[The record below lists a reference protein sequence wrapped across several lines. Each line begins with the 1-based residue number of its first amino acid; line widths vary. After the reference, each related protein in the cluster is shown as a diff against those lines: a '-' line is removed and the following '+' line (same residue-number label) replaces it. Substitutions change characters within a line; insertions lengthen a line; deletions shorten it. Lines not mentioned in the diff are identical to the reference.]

1 MKLNCEHIT
10 QCRHYSNLLI
20 AFVVCGVLLGT
31 NVFMF
36 TIIIFQNTIKLR
48 ILKSTKKF
56 YEKQNN
62 QQVHQQFNLSNQ
74 FSSNYIEKGDLGFAG
89 DKSFLS
95 MGRSERLLCC
105 SLSTAKSV
113 VSDSCNDILSAIC
126 CNSFLDRRNH
136 RRTSRDRMRKNRV
149 QNYSS
154 KSDLSRLNQSLS
166 QSCTTIT
173 RPGYILQV
181 PNTTLSSASSTT
193 LNPMSDMTKT
203 ACLSRTIYSKSNF
216 LSNNLNRNRSLALFQ
231 QQQQQQQNLNN
242 QNEKNSIQKFQHS
255 TIVSQGSRNFNNLD
269 KSIITNS
276 SCMDNYDNEIF
287 YHMPKKQAS
296 EVTSQISSAF

>member
-1 MKLNCEHIT
+1 MKQNCEHVT

-48 ILKSTKKF
+48 VLKNTKKF
-56 YEKQNN
+56 YENRNN
-62 QQVHQQFNLSNQ
+62 HQSQQQFNLSNQ
-74 FSSNYIEKGDLGFAG
+74 HSSNYIDKSEMGVGG

-95 MGRSERLLCC
+95 MNRSERLLCC
-105 SLSTAKSV
+105 SLSTAKSAI
-113 VSDSCNDILSAIC
+113 SDSCNDILAAIC
-126 CNSFLDRRNH
+126 CSSFLLRKNQRHSSRN
-136 RRTSRDRMRKNRV
+136 RIRKNRV
-149 QNYSS
+149 QNFSS

-181 PNTTLSSASSTT
+181 PNATLSSASSASI
-193 LNPMSDMTKT
+193 NPMSDVNKT
-203 ACLSRTIYSKSNF
+203 ACFARSTIYSKSNF

-231 QQQQQQQNLNN
+231 QQQQQNIQN
-242 QNEKNSIQKFQHS
+242 QNDKNLSQNFQHS
-255 TIVSQGSRNFNNLD
+255 TIISQGSRNCNQLD

-287 YHMPKKQAS
+287 YHMPKKQTA
-296 EVTSQISSAF
+296 EGTISSAF